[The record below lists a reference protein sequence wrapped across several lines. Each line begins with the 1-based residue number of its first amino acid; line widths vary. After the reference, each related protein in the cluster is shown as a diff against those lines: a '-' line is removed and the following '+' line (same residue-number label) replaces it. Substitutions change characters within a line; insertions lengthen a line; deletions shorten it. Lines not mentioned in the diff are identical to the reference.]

1 MQYIIQKDNI
11 QSEYKASERLNVIKI
26 DFPKKVE
33 VVTVFHNNKLREEDI
48 LNESLWGNYD
58 FN

>member
-1 MQYIIQKDNI
+1 MQYIVQKNNI
-11 QSEYKASERLNVIKI
+11 QSEYKASERLGVIKI

-33 VVTVFHNNKLREEDI
+33 VVTIFRDNKLKEEDV